1 MTLSVVKRYLIAFDQ
16 YKWVGLATLAVTV
29 GVSGVV
35 ALQPTPPPVYVTT
48 GTLRYRRPP
57 VIFSSTTTKIQQEG
71 QEITKDMLLDKEII
85 KAAAKKLI
93 KAAEKKLNQEEVAQ
107 IDEQEKAEKLKALTE
122 KLTDNLQIKM
132 PNKNN
137 DSNAVIQV
145 LYKNTKRKKT
155 EAEPELVLEML
166 MNEMVD
172 HSEKNNNSRL
182 RETINKINERL
193 PQVTQ
198 ELREAEKKLE
208 AYEKREGV
216 SILAAQSGSLP
227 QAIIGSEQQQRQL
240 LVMLG
245 GIDAQ
250 IKSLQDRLGLNADQ
264 AYVAQALSADPIIAQ
279 LRVQLFS
286 IESQLKIL
294 RSDLQEEH
302 PKVLELLKQKQAFE
316 QQLQQRQS
324 EVLGGNGVAA
334 PLRSADRIRIDSS
347 LDPARQ
353 QLAQNLIALQTQR
366 EMVQQQLTG
375 VQKTE
380 RELRRDIAAIP
391 NKQVEQAR
399 LAQQVALK
407 KSLYDKMQSALIDA
421 EAAVAETVGSLAIA
435 QLPKT
440 DDVESPKRPLP
451 VMLAVGG
458 FVGVL
463 LGGGLIFLLGML
475 NGKFYSWEEVRAA
488 LVEKEVPVLAVLP
501 EVTVFD
507 FYSDE
512 MPVALEANS
521 PYLEFYER
529 LRTNLRRIG
538 DKPVKVV
545 LLTSAAALEGK
556 TFSAYNLAIASA
568 RSGKRTLLIEAD
580 LRSAS
585 NVESLKIAAD
595 PLAMVEP
602 LHYYG
607 NISECVRLV
616 PDVEN
621 LYVVPSP
628 GFLRQASA
636 VLESS
641 EMRRLFDDVRNRF
654 DFVVV
659 DSPALSECN
668 DALTLEPYTDGI
680 ILVARPGY
688 TLSSMLSEAA
698 DQLLESEDEESHK
711 SGPRLLGAII
721 NGADI
726 AVKFRNDIDELELP
740 LNAIADGAIEVRSS
754 RVPHPKGTR
763 QSPLSSR
770 QGHSAEDRRKNLT
783 P

>member
-35 ALQPTPPPVYVTT
+35 ALQPTPPPVYVAA
-48 GTLRYRRPP
+48 GMLAYRRLP

-71 QEITKDMLLDKEII
+71 QEITKDMLLDKRVVE
-85 KAAAKKLI
+85 AAAKKVNVSAKSLAD
-93 KAAEKKLNQEEVAQ
+93 KVQV
-107 IDEQEKAEKLKALTE
+107 
-122 KLTDNLQIKM
+122 KM
-132 PNKNN
+132 PSKNN
-137 DSNAVIQV
+137 DASGLIQV
-145 LYKNTKRKKT
+145 LYKNADRKKA
-155 EAEPELVLEML
+155 EAVVEAL
-166 MNEMVD
+166 MKEMVAR
-172 HSEKNNNSRL
+172 SQTINTSRL
-182 RETINKINERL
+182 RETIAQINQRL
-193 PQVTQ
+193 PKVTQ
-198 ELREAEKKLE
+198 ELRDTEAKLE
-208 AYEKREGV
+208 AYEKREGT
-216 SILAAQSGSLP
+216 SILAAQSGVLP
-227 QAIIGSEQQQRQL
+227 QAITNSQQQQRQL
-240 LVMLG
+240 RVQLG
-245 GIDAQ
+245 GIEAQ
-250 IKSLQDRLGLNADQ
+250 INSLQERLGLNVEQ

-286 IESQLKIL
+286 LESQLKIL

-302 PKVLELLKQKQAFE
+302 PKIVELVKQKLVFE

-334 PLRSADRIRIDSS
+334 PLRSADRIRVDSS
-347 LDPARQ
+347 LDPVRQ
-353 QLAQNLIALQTQR
+353 QLAQSLIALQTQR
-366 EMVQQQLTG
+366 DTVQQQLQG
-375 VQKTE
+375 IEKTE
-380 RELRRDIAAIP
+380 QQLRREHATIP
-391 NKQVEQAR
+391 NKQLEQAR

-407 KSLYDKMQSALIDA
+407 KALYDKMQSALVDA
-421 EAAVAETVGSLAIA
+421 EAAVAETTGSLTIA

-440 DDVESPKRPLP
+440 DDVESNKRGLP

-458 FVGVL
+458 FVGLV

-488 LVEKEVPVLAVLP
+488 LVEKEVPILGVLP
-501 EVTVFD
+501 QVTVFD
-507 FYSDE
+507 SYGDQ
-512 MPVALEANS
+512 MPLALEANS

-545 LLTSAAALEGK
+545 LLTSATGLEGK

-595 PLAMVEP
+595 PLAAVEP

-607 NISECVRLV
+607 NISECVLLV
-616 PDVEN
+616 PEVEN

-628 GFLRQASA
+628 GFLLQASA

-641 EMRRLFDDVRNRF
+641 EMRRLFEDVRNRF

-668 DALTLEPYTDGI
+668 DALTLEPYTDGM

-698 DQLLESEDEESHK
+698 DQLLPSDEEESHK
-711 SGPRLLGAII
+711 SGMQLLGAII

-726 AVKFRNDIDELELP
+726 AVKFRNHIDELELP
-740 LNAIADGAIEVRSS
+740 LSAIGDRAIEVRSRQLPQQS
-754 RVPHPKGTR
+754 KPKNKAIN
-763 QSPLSSR
+763 SKLS
-770 QGHSAEDRRKNLT
+770 
-783 P
+783 

>member
-35 ALQPTPPPVYVTT
+35 AVQPKPAPVYVAI
-48 GTLRYRRPP
+48 GTLAYDRPS

-71 QEITKDMLLDKEII
+71 QEITKDMLLDTRVVEPAAEKLIKPEEKLNKEEAKEKIQ
-85 KAAAKKLI
+85 ALAKKL
-93 KAAEKKLNQEEVAQ
+93 EKDV
-107 IDEQEKAEKLKALTE
+107 
-122 KLTDNLQIKM
+122 QIKM
-132 PNKNN
+132 PSKNN
-137 DSNAVIQV
+137 DPSALIQV
-145 LYKNTKRKKT
+145 LYKNADRQKAVKVVET
-155 EAEPELVLEML
+155 LMLEM
-166 MNEMVD
+166 VAR
-172 HSEKNNNSRL
+172 SETLNTSRL
-182 RETINKINERL
+182 RETINQINKRL
-193 PQVTQ
+193 PTVTQ
-198 ELREAEKKLE
+198 ELRETEAKLE
-208 AYEKREGV
+208 AYEKREGT
-216 SILAAQSGSLP
+216 SILAAQSGALP
-227 QAIIGSEQQQRQL
+227 QAITSSQQQQRQL
-240 LVMLG
+240 RVQLG
-245 GIDAQ
+245 GIEAQ
-250 IKSLQDRLGLNADQ
+250 INSLQDRLGLNVEQ

-302 PKVLELLKQKQAFE
+302 PKIVELLKQKLAFE

-334 PLRSADRIRIDSS
+334 PLRSADRIRVDSS

-353 QLAQNLIALQTQR
+353 QLAQTLIALQTQR
-366 EMVQQQLTG
+366 DTVQQQLQG
-375 VQKTE
+375 IEKTE
-380 RELRRDIAAIP
+380 QELRREHATIP
-391 NKQVEQAR
+391 NKQLEQAR
-399 LAQQVALK
+399 LAQQVAFK
-407 KSLYDKMQSALIDA
+407 KALYDKMQSALVDA
-421 EAAVAETVGSLAIA
+421 EAAVAETTGSLRIA
-435 QLPKT
+435 QLPQT
-440 DDVESPKRPLP
+440 DDVESNKRGLP

-458 FVGVL
+458 FVGLL

-488 LVEKEVPVLAVLP
+488 LVEKEVPILGVLP

-507 FYSDE
+507 SYGDE
-512 MPVALEANS
+512 IMPLALEANS

-538 DKPVKVV
+538 NKPVKVV
-545 LLTSAAALEGK
+545 LLTSAAPLEGK
-556 TFSAYNLAIASA
+556 SFSAYNLAIASA

-580 LRSAS
+580 LRSPS

-595 PLAMVEP
+595 PLATVEP

-607 NISECVRLV
+607 NISECVLLV
-616 PDVEN
+616 PEVEN

-641 EMRRLFDDVRNRF
+641 EMRRLFEDVRNRF

-668 DALTLEPYTDGI
+668 DALTLEPYTDGM

-726 AVKFRNDIDELELP
+726 PVKFRNDLDIDEWELP
-740 LNAIADGAIEVRSS
+740 VSAIGDRAIEVRSRQLPQHS
-754 RVPHPKGTR
+754 KPKNKAINSKLR
-763 QSPLSSR
+763 
-770 QGHSAEDRRKNLT
+770 
-783 P
+783 

>member
-35 ALQPTPPPVYVTT
+35 AVQPKAAPVYTAI
-48 GTLRYRRPP
+48 GTLAYDRPS

-71 QEITKDMLLDKEII
+71 QEITKDMLLDTRVVKPAAQKLIQPEQKLNKKE
-85 KAAAKKLI
+85 AAEKVQALAKKLA
-93 KAAEKKLNQEEVAQ
+93 KDVQV
-107 IDEQEKAEKLKALTE
+107 
-122 KLTDNLQIKM
+122 KM
-132 PNKNN
+132 PSKNN
-137 DSNAVIQV
+137 DPSALIQV
-145 LYKNTKRKKT
+145 LYKNTDRKQAEAVVKT
-155 EAEPELVLEML
+155 L
-166 MNEMVD
+166 MNEMVEY
-172 HSEKNNNSRL
+172 SKTFNTSRL
-182 RETINKINERL
+182 RATITQINQRL
-193 PQVTQ
+193 PKVTQ
-198 ELREAEKKLE
+198 ELRETEAKLE
-208 AYEKREGV
+208 SYEKREGT
-216 SILAAQSGSLP
+216 SILAAQSGALP
-227 QAIIGSEQQQRQL
+227 QAITSSQQQQRQL
-240 LVMLG
+240 RVQLG
-245 GIDAQ
+245 GIEAQ
-250 IKSLQDRLGLNADQ
+250 INSLQDRLGLNVEQ

-302 PKVLELLKQKQAFE
+302 PKIVELLKQKLAFE

-334 PLRSADRIRIDSS
+334 PLRSADRIRVDSS

-353 QLAQNLIALQTQR
+353 QLAQTLIGLQTQR
-366 EMVQQQLTG
+366 DTVQQQLQG
-375 VQKTE
+375 IEKTE
-380 RELRRDIAAIP
+380 KELRREHATIP
-391 NKQVEQAR
+391 NKQLEQAR
-399 LAQQVALK
+399 LAQQVAFK
-407 KSLYDKMQSALIDA
+407 KALYDKMQSALVDA
-421 EAAVAETVGSLAIA
+421 EAAVAETTGSLRIA
-435 QLPKT
+435 QLPQT
-440 DDVESPKRPLP
+440 DDVESNKRGLP

-458 FVGVL
+458 FVGLL

-488 LVEKEVPVLAVLP
+488 LVEKEVPILAVLP

-507 FYSDE
+507 SYGDE
-512 MPVALEANS
+512 MPLALEVNS

-538 DKPVKVV
+538 NKPVKVV
-545 LLTSAAALEGK
+545 LLTSAAPLEGK
-556 TFSAYNLAIASA
+556 SFSAYNLAIASA

-580 LRSAS
+580 LRSPS

-595 PLAMVEP
+595 PLATVEP

-607 NISECVRLV
+607 NISECVLLV
-616 PDVEN
+616 PEVEN

-641 EMRRLFDDVRNRF
+641 EMRRLFEDVRNRF

-698 DQLLESEDEESHK
+698 DQLLESEDEESNK

-726 AVKFRNDIDELELP
+726 PVKFRTDLHELELP
-740 LNAIADGAIEVRSS
+740 LSAIGDRAIEVRSRQLPQPS
-754 RVPHPKGTR
+754 KPKNKAINSKLR
-763 QSPLSSR
+763 
-770 QGHSAEDRRKNLT
+770 
-783 P
+783 

>member
-35 ALQPTPPPVYVTT
+35 AMQPKPAPVYVAI
-48 GTLRYRRPP
+48 GTLAYDRPS

-71 QEITKDMLLDKEII
+71 QEITKDMLLDTRVVEP
-85 KAAAKKLI
+85 AAKKLI
-93 KAAEKKLNQEEVAQ
+93 KPEGKLNKEEAEKVEALAKKLGKDV
-107 IDEQEKAEKLKALTE
+107 
-122 KLTDNLQIKM
+122 QIKM
-132 PNKNN
+132 PSKNN
-137 DSNAVIQV
+137 DPSALIQV
-145 LYKNTKRKKT
+145 LYKNADRKKA
-155 EAEPELVLEML
+155 EAVVKTL
-166 MNEMVD
+166 MYEMVE
-172 HSEKNNNSRL
+172 HSKSINTSRL
-182 RETINKINERL
+182 RETIAQINKRL
-193 PQVTQ
+193 PTVTQ
-198 ELREAEKKLE
+198 ELRDTEAKLE
-208 AYEKREGV
+208 AYEKREGT
-216 SILAAQSGSLP
+216 SILAAQSGALP
-227 QAIIGSEQQQRQL
+227 QAITSSQQQQRQL
-240 LVMLG
+240 RVQLG
-245 GIDAQ
+245 GIEAQ
-250 IKSLQDRLGLNADQ
+250 INSLQDRLGLNVEQ

-302 PKVLELLKQKQAFE
+302 PKIVELLKQKLAFE

-334 PLRSADRIRIDSS
+334 PLRSADRIRVDSS

-353 QLAQNLIALQTQR
+353 QLAQTLIALQTQR
-366 EMVQQQLTG
+366 DTVQQQLQG
-375 VQKTE
+375 IEKTE
-380 RELRRDIAAIP
+380 QELRREHATIP
-391 NKQVEQAR
+391 NKQLEQAR
-399 LAQQVALK
+399 LAQQVAFK
-407 KSLYDKMQSALIDA
+407 KALYDKMQSALVDA
-421 EAAVAETVGSLAIA
+421 EAAVAETTGSLRIA
-435 QLPKT
+435 QLPQT
-440 DDVESPKRPLP
+440 DDVESNKRGLP

-458 FVGVL
+458 FVGLL

-488 LVEKEVPVLAVLP
+488 LVEKEVPILAVLP

-507 FYSDE
+507 FYGDE
-512 MPVALEANS
+512 IMPLALEANS

-538 DKPVKVV
+538 NKPVKVV
-545 LLTSAAALEGK
+545 LLTSAAPLEGK
-556 TFSAYNLAIASA
+556 SFSAYNLAIASA

-580 LRSAS
+580 LRSPS

-595 PLAMVEP
+595 PLATVEP

-607 NISECVRLV
+607 NISECVLLV
-616 PDVEN
+616 PEVEN

-641 EMRRLFDDVRNRF
+641 EMRRLFEDVRNRF

-668 DALTLEPYTDGI
+668 DALTLEPYTDGM

-698 DQLLESEDEESHK
+698 DQLLESEEEESHK

-726 AVKFRNDIDELELP
+726 PVKFRNDIDIDEWELP
-740 LNAIADGAIEVRSS
+740 VSAIGDRAIEVRSRQLPQPS
-754 RVPHPKGTR
+754 KPKNKAINSKLR
-763 QSPLSSR
+763 
-770 QGHSAEDRRKNLT
+770 
-783 P
+783 

>member
-35 ALQPTPPPVYVTT
+35 ALQPTPPPVYVAA
-48 GTLRYRRPP
+48 GMLAYRRLP

-71 QEITKDMLLDKEII
+71 QEITKDMLLDRRVVE
-85 KAAAKKLI
+85 AAAKKV
-93 KAAEKKLNQEEVAQ
+93 KVSAKKLAANVQV
-107 IDEQEKAEKLKALTE
+107 
-122 KLTDNLQIKM
+122 KM
-132 PNKNN
+132 PGKNN
-137 DSNAVIQV
+137 DASGLIQV
-145 LYKNTKRKKT
+145 LYKNADRKKA
-155 EAEPELVLEML
+155 EAVLEAL
-166 MNEMVD
+166 MKEMVAR
-172 HSEKNNNSRL
+172 SQTINTSRL
-182 RETINKINERL
+182 RETIAQINQRL
-193 PQVTQ
+193 PKVTQ
-198 ELREAEKKLE
+198 ELRDTEAKLE
-208 AYEKREGV
+208 TYEKREAT
-216 SILAAQSGSLP
+216 SILAAQSGVLP
-227 QAIIGSEQQQRQL
+227 QAITNSQQQQRQL
-240 LVMLG
+240 RVQLG

-250 IKSLQDRLGLNADQ
+250 INSLQERLGLNVEQ

-286 IESQLKIL
+286 LESQLKIL

-302 PKVLELLKQKQAFE
+302 PKIVELVKQKLVFE
-316 QQLQQRQS
+316 QQLQERQS

-334 PLRSADRIRIDSS
+334 PLRSADRIRVDSS

-353 QLAQNLIALQTQR
+353 QLAQTLIALQTQR
-366 EMVQQQLTG
+366 DTLQQQLQG
-375 VQKTE
+375 IEKTE
-380 RELRRDIAAIP
+380 QQLRREHATIP
-391 NKQVEQAR
+391 NKQLEQGR

-407 KSLYDKMQSALIDA
+407 KALYDKMQSALVDA
-421 EAAVAETVGSLAIA
+421 EAGVAETTGSLAIA

-440 DDVESPKRPLP
+440 DDVESNKRGLP

-458 FVGVL
+458 FVGLL

-488 LVEKEVPVLAVLP
+488 LVEKEVPILGVLP
-501 EVTVFD
+501 QVTVFD
-507 FYSDE
+507 SYGDQ
-512 MPVALEANS
+512 MPLVLEANS

-545 LLTSAAALEGK
+545 LLTSATRLEGK

-595 PLAMVEP
+595 PLAAVEP

-607 NISECVRLV
+607 NISECVLLV
-616 PDVEN
+616 PEVEN

-641 EMRRLFDDVRNRF
+641 EMRRLFEDVRNRF

-668 DALTLEPYTDGI
+668 DALTLEPYTDGM

-698 DQLLESEDEESHK
+698 DQLLESEEEESHK

-726 AVKFRNDIDELELP
+726 AVKFRNDIEDFELP
-740 LNAIADGAIEVRSS
+740 LSALGNRAIEVRSRQLPQPS
-754 RVPHPKGTR
+754 KPKNKAINSKLR
-763 QSPLSSR
+763 
-770 QGHSAEDRRKNLT
+770 
-783 P
+783 

>member
-35 ALQPTPPPVYVTT
+35 AVQPNQAPVYVAK
-48 GTLRYRRPP
+48 GTLAYSKPT

-71 QEITKDMLLDKEII
+71 QEITKDKLLNQQVIQ
-85 KAAAKKLI
+85 AAAKKLI
-93 KAAEKKLNQEEVAQ
+93 KAENKLNKQAAELNSEELNEKVKILTKKLKDGVEIKMPTKSNDPSALIQVSYKNADRQ
-107 IDEQEKAEKLKALTE
+107 KAEKRA
-122 KLTDNLQIKM
+122 
-132 PNKNN
+132 
-137 DSNAVIQV
+137 
-145 LYKNTKRKKT
+145 
-155 EAEPELVLEML
+155 EAL
-166 MNEMVD
+166 MNEMVIY
-172 HSEKNNNSRL
+172 SENSNNFSVRK
-182 RETINKINERL
+182 TIAQINQRL
-193 PQVTQ
+193 PKVTQ
-198 ELREAEKKLE
+198 ELREVEAKLE
-208 AYEKREGV
+208 SYEKREET
-216 SILAAQSGSLP
+216 SILAVQSGTLP
-227 QAIIGSEQQQRQL
+227 QAIIATEQQQRQL
-240 LVMLG
+240 RVQLG
-245 GIDAQ
+245 AIVAQ
-250 IKSLQDRLGLNADQ
+250 IKSLQERLGLNGEQ

-302 PKVLELLKQKQAFE
+302 PKIVELLKQKQAFE

-353 QLAQNLIALQTQR
+353 QLAQSLIALQTQR
-366 EMVQQQLTG
+366 DVVQEQLKG
-375 VQKTE
+375 VENTE
-380 RELRRDIAAIP
+380 RQLRQEYAKIP
-391 NKQVEQAR
+391 NKQLEQAR

-407 KSLYDKMQSALIDA
+407 KALYDKMQAALVDA
-421 EAAVAETVGSLAIA
+421 EAARAETTGSLTVA
-435 QLPKT
+435 QPPKI
-440 DDVESPKRPLP
+440 DDVPPNKKGLP

-458 FVGVL
+458 FVGLL
-463 LGGGLIFLLGML
+463 LGGGFIFLLGML

-488 LVEKEVPVLAVLP
+488 LVEKEVPILAVLP
-501 EVTVFD
+501 EVIVFD
-507 FYSDE
+507 SYGEE
-512 MPVALEANS
+512 MPLALEPNS

-538 DKPVKVV
+538 EKPVKVV
-545 LLTSAAALEGK
+545 LLTSAAPLEGK
-556 TFSAYNLAIASA
+556 SFSAYNLAIASA

-580 LRSAS
+580 LRSGS

-595 PLAMVEP
+595 PLAAVEP

-607 NISECVRLV
+607 NMSECVLLV
-616 PDVEN
+616 PEVEN

-628 GFLRQASA
+628 GSLRQASA

-641 EMRRLFDDVRNRF
+641 EMRRLFEDVRNRF

-680 ILVARPGY
+680 ILVARAGY
-688 TLSSMLSEAA
+688 TLASMLSEAA
-698 DQLLESEDEESHK
+698 DQLLESDDEDSHK

-726 AVKFRNDIDELELP
+726 AVKYRNDIDEFELP
-740 LNAIADGAIEVRSS
+740 LSAVSDGAIEVRS
-754 RVPHPKGTR
+754 R
-763 QSPLSSR
+763 QLPQQSKS
-770 QGHSAEDRRKNLT
+770 KNKAINSKFN
-783 P
+783 

>member
-35 ALQPTPPPVYVTT
+35 ALQPTPAPDYVAA
-48 GTLRYRRPP
+48 GMLAYRRLP

-71 QEITKDMLLDKEII
+71 QEITKDMLLDRRVVE
-85 KAAAKKLI
+85 AAAKKV
-93 KAAEKKLNQEEVAQ
+93 KVSAKKLAANVQV
-107 IDEQEKAEKLKALTE
+107 
-122 KLTDNLQIKM
+122 KM
-132 PNKNN
+132 PGKNN
-137 DSNAVIQV
+137 DASGLIQV
-145 LYKNTKRKKT
+145 LYKNADGKKA
-155 EAEPELVLEML
+155 EAVVEAL
-166 MNEMVD
+166 MKEMVAR
-172 HSEKNNNSRL
+172 SQTINTSRL
-182 RETINKINERL
+182 REMIAQINQRL
-193 PQVTQ
+193 PKVTE
-198 ELREAEKKLE
+198 ELRETEAKLE
-208 AYEKREGV
+208 AYEKREAT
-216 SILAAQSGSLP
+216 SILAAQSGVLP
-227 QAIIGSEQQQRQL
+227 QAITNSQQQQRQL
-240 LVMLG
+240 RVQLG
-245 GIDAQ
+245 GIEAQ
-250 IKSLQDRLGLNADQ
+250 INSLQERLGLNVEQ

-286 IESQLKIL
+286 LESQLKIL

-302 PKVLELLKQKQAFE
+302 PKIVELVKQKLVFE

-334 PLRSADRIRIDSS
+334 PLRSADRIRVDSS

-353 QLAQNLIALQTQR
+353 QLAQSLIALQTQR
-366 EMVQQQLTG
+366 DTVQQQLQGIEKT
-375 VQKTE
+375 VQ
-380 RELRRDIAAIP
+380 ELRREHATIP
-391 NKQVEQAR
+391 NKQLEQAR

-407 KSLYDKMQSALIDA
+407 KALYDKMQSALVDA
-421 EAAVAETVGSLAIA
+421 EAAVAETTGSLTIA
-435 QLPKT
+435 HLPKT
-440 DDVESPKRPLP
+440 NDIESNKRGLP

-458 FVGVL
+458 FVGLL

-488 LVEKEVPVLAVLP
+488 LVEKEVPILGVLP
-501 EVTVFD
+501 QVTVFD
-507 FYSDE
+507 SYGNQ
-512 MPVALEANS
+512 MPLVLEANS

-545 LLTSAAALEGK
+545 LLTSATGLEGK

-595 PLAMVEP
+595 PLAAVEP

-607 NISECVRLV
+607 NISECVLLV
-616 PDVEN
+616 PEVEN

-641 EMRRLFDDVRNRF
+641 EMRRLFEDVRNRF

-668 DALTLEPYTDGI
+668 DALTLEPYTDGM

-698 DQLLESEDEESHK
+698 DQLLESDEEESHK
-711 SGPRLLGAII
+711 SGLQLLGAII

-726 AVKFRNDIDELELP
+726 AVKFRNHIDELELP
-740 LNAIADGAIEVRSS
+740 LSAIGDRAIEVRSRQLPQQS
-754 RVPHPKGTR
+754 KPKNKAINSKLG
-763 QSPLSSR
+763 
-770 QGHSAEDRRKNLT
+770 
-783 P
+783 

>member
-35 ALQPTPPPVYVTT
+35 ALQPSPPPVYVAA
-48 GTLRYRRPP
+48 GMLAYRRPS

-71 QEITKDMLLDKEII
+71 QEITKDMLLDRRVVE
-85 KAAAKKLI
+85 AAAKKV
-93 KAAEKKLNQEEVAQ
+93 KVSAKKLAANVQV
-107 IDEQEKAEKLKALTE
+107 
-122 KLTDNLQIKM
+122 KM
-132 PNKNN
+132 PGKNN
-137 DSNAVIQV
+137 DASGLIQV
-145 LYKNTKRKKT
+145 LYKNADRKKA
-155 EAEPELVLEML
+155 EAVVEAL
-166 MNEMVD
+166 MKEMVAR
-172 HSEKNNNSRL
+172 SQTINTSRL
-182 RETINKINERL
+182 REMIAQINQRL
-193 PQVTQ
+193 PKVTQ
-198 ELREAEKKLE
+198 ELRDTEAKLE
-208 AYEKREGV
+208 AYEKREAT
-216 SILAAQSGSLP
+216 SILAAQSGVLP
-227 QAIIGSEQQQRQL
+227 QAITNSQQQQRQL
-240 LVMLG
+240 RVQLG
-245 GIDAQ
+245 GIEAQ
-250 IKSLQDRLGLNADQ
+250 INSLQQRLGLNVEQ

-286 IESQLKIL
+286 LESQLKIL

-302 PKVLELLKQKQAFE
+302 PKIVELVKQKLVFE

-334 PLRSADRIRIDSS
+334 PLRSADRIRVDSS

-353 QLAQNLIALQTQR
+353 QLAQSLIALQTQR
-366 EMVQQQLTG
+366 DTVQQQLQG
-375 VQKTE
+375 IEKTE
-380 RELRRDIAAIP
+380 QELRREHATIP
-391 NKQVEQAR
+391 NKQLEQAR

-407 KSLYDKMQSALIDA
+407 KALYDKMQSALVDA
-421 EAAVAETVGSLAIA
+421 EAAVAETTGSLTIA

-440 DDVESPKRPLP
+440 DDVESNKRGLP

-458 FVGVL
+458 FVGLL

-488 LVEKEVPVLAVLP
+488 LVEKEVPILGVLP
-501 EVTVFD
+501 QVTVFD
-507 FYSDE
+507 SYGNQ
-512 MPVALEANS
+512 MPLVLEANS

-545 LLTSAAALEGK
+545 LLTSATGLEGK

-585 NVESLKIAAD
+585 NVESLKIAAS
-595 PLAMVEP
+595 PLAAVEP

-607 NISECVRLV
+607 NISECVLLV
-616 PDVEN
+616 PEVEN

-628 GFLRQASA
+628 GFLLQASA

-641 EMRRLFDDVRNRF
+641 EMRRLFEDVRNRF

-668 DALTLEPYTDGI
+668 DALTLEPYTDGM

-688 TLSSMLSEAA
+688 TLASMLSEAA
-698 DQLLESEDEESHK
+698 DQLLESDEEESHK
-711 SGPRLLGAII
+711 SGLQFLGAII

-726 AVKFRNDIDELELP
+726 AVKFRNHIDELELP
-740 LNAIADGAIEVRSS
+740 LSAIGDRAIEVRSRQLPQQS
-754 RVPHPKGTR
+754 KPKKKAIN
-763 QSPLSSR
+763 SKLS
-770 QGHSAEDRRKNLT
+770 
-783 P
+783 

>member
-35 ALQPTPPPVYVTT
+35 ALQPTPPPVYVAA
-48 GTLRYRRPP
+48 GMLAYRRLP

-71 QEITKDMLLDKEII
+71 QEITKDMLLDRRVVE
-85 KAAAKKLI
+85 AAAKKV
-93 KAAEKKLNQEEVAQ
+93 KVSAKKLAANMQV
-107 IDEQEKAEKLKALTE
+107 
-122 KLTDNLQIKM
+122 KM
-132 PNKNN
+132 PAKNN
-137 DSNAVIQV
+137 DASGLIQV
-145 LYKNTKRKKT
+145 LYKNADRKKA
-155 EAEPELVLEML
+155 EAVLEAL
-166 MNEMVD
+166 MKEMVARS
-172 HSEKNNNSRL
+172 HTINTSRL
-182 RETINKINERL
+182 RETIAQINQRL
-193 PQVTQ
+193 PKVTQ
-198 ELREAEKKLE
+198 ELRDTEAKLE
-208 AYEKREGV
+208 AYEKREAT
-216 SILAAQSGSLP
+216 SILAAQSGVLP
-227 QAIIGSEQQQRQL
+227 QAITNSQQQQRQL
-240 LVMLG
+240 RVQLG
-245 GIDAQ
+245 GIEAQ
-250 IKSLQDRLGLNADQ
+250 INSLQERLGLNVEQ

-286 IESQLKIL
+286 LESQLKIL

-302 PKVLELLKQKQAFE
+302 PKIVELVKQKLVFE
-316 QQLQQRQS
+316 QQLQERQS

-334 PLRSADRIRIDSS
+334 PLRSAARIRVDSS

-353 QLAQNLIALQTQR
+353 QLAQSLIALQTQR
-366 EMVQQQLTG
+366 DTVQQQLQG
-375 VQKTE
+375 IEKTE
-380 RELRRDIAAIP
+380 QELRREHATIP
-391 NKQVEQAR
+391 NKQLEQAR

-407 KSLYDKMQSALIDA
+407 KALYDKMQSALVDA
-421 EAAVAETVGSLAIA
+421 EAGVAETTGSLAIA

-440 DDVESPKRPLP
+440 NDVESNKRGLP

-458 FVGVL
+458 FVGLL

-488 LVEKEVPVLAVLP
+488 LVEKEVPILGVLP
-501 EVTVFD
+501 QVTVFD
-507 FYSDE
+507 SYGNQ
-512 MPVALEANS
+512 MPLVLEANS

-545 LLTSAAALEGK
+545 LLTSATGLEGK

-595 PLAMVEP
+595 PLAAVEP

-607 NISECVRLV
+607 NISECVLLV
-616 PDVEN
+616 PEVEN

-641 EMRRLFDDVRNRF
+641 EMRRLFEDVRNRF

-668 DALTLEPYTDGI
+668 DALTLEPYTDGMV
-680 ILVARPGY
+680 LVARPGY
-688 TLSSMLSEAA
+688 TLASMLSEAA
-698 DQLLESEDEESHK
+698 DQLLESDEEESHK
-711 SGPRLLGAII
+711 SGLQLLGAII

-726 AVKFRNDIDELELP
+726 AVKFRNHIDELELP
-740 LNAIADGAIEVRSS
+740 LSAIGNRAIEVRSRQLPQQS
-754 RVPHPKGTR
+754 KPKNKAIN
-763 QSPLSSR
+763 SKLS
-770 QGHSAEDRRKNLT
+770 
-783 P
+783 

>member
-35 ALQPTPPPVYVTT
+35 ALQPKAAPVYVAT
-48 GTLRYRRPP
+48 GTLAYRRPS

-71 QEITKDMLLDKEII
+71 QEITKDMLLDTKVVE
-85 KAAAKKLI
+85 AAAKQLI
-93 KAAEKKLNQEEVAQ
+93 KPAKKLSQKEEQKEVQALA
-107 IDEQEKAEKLKALTE
+107 KKLVK
-122 KLTDNLQIKM
+122 NVQVKM
-132 PNKNN
+132 PTKNN
-137 DSNAVIQV
+137 DPSALIQV
-145 LYKNTKRKKT
+145 LYKNADRQK
-155 EAEPELVLEML
+155 AEKVVERLMLEM
-166 MNEMVD
+166 VAR
-172 HSEKNNNSRL
+172 SETLNTSRL
-182 RETINKINERL
+182 RETIAQINKRL
-193 PQVTQ
+193 PKVTQ
-198 ELREAEKKLE
+198 ELRETEAKLE
-208 AYEKREGV
+208 AYAKREGT
-216 SILAAQSGSLP
+216 SILAAQSGALP
-227 QAIIGSEQQQRQL
+227 QAITSIQQQQRQL
-240 LVMLG
+240 RVQLG
-245 GIDAQ
+245 GIEAQ
-250 IKSLQDRLGLNADQ
+250 INSLQARLGLNVEQ

-302 PKVLELLKQKQAFE
+302 PKIVELLKQKLAFE

-334 PLRSADRIRIDSS
+334 PLRSADRIRVDSS

-353 QLAQNLIALQTQR
+353 QLAQTLIALQTQHDT
-366 EMVQQQLTG
+366 VQQQLQG
-375 VQKTE
+375 IEKTE
-380 RELRRDIAAIP
+380 KELRREHATIP
-391 NKQVEQAR
+391 NKQLEQAR
-399 LAQQVALK
+399 LAQQVAFK
-407 KSLYDKMQSALIDA
+407 QALYDKMQSALVDA
-421 EAAVAETVGSLAIA
+421 EAAVAETTGSLTIA
-435 QLPKT
+435 QFPKT
-440 DDVESPKRPLP
+440 DDVESNKRGLP

-458 FVGVL
+458 FVGLL

-488 LVEKEVPVLAVLP
+488 LVEKEVPILAVLP

-507 FYSDE
+507 SYGDE
-512 MPVALEANS
+512 MPLALEANS

-538 DKPVKVV
+538 NKPVKVV
-545 LLTSAAALEGK
+545 LLTSAAPLEGK
-556 TFSAYNLAIASA
+556 SFSAYNLAIASA

-595 PLAMVEP
+595 PLATVEP

-607 NISECVRLV
+607 NISECVLLV
-616 PDVEN
+616 PEVEN

-641 EMRRLFDDVRNRF
+641 EMRRLFEDVRNRF

-668 DALTLEPYTDGI
+668 DALTLEPYTDGM

-698 DQLLESEDEESHK
+698 DQLLESEEDESNK

-726 AVKFRNDIDELELP
+726 PVKFRNDLDELELP
-740 LNAIADGAIEVRSS
+740 LSAIGDRAIEVRARQLPQPSK
-754 RVPHPKGTR
+754 PKNKAINSKVR
-763 QSPLSSR
+763 
-770 QGHSAEDRRKNLT
+770 
-783 P
+783 

>member
-35 ALQPTPPPVYVTT
+35 ALQPSPPPVYVAA
-48 GTLRYRRPP
+48 GTLAYRRPS

-71 QEITKDMLLDKEII
+71 QEITKDMLLDRRVVE
-85 KAAAKKLI
+85 AAAKKV
-93 KAAEKKLNQEEVAQ
+93 KVSAKKLAANVQV
-107 IDEQEKAEKLKALTE
+107 
-122 KLTDNLQIKM
+122 KM
-132 PNKNN
+132 PTKNN
-137 DSNAVIQV
+137 DGSGLIQV
-145 LYKNTKRKKT
+145 LYKNDDRKKA
-155 EAEPELVLEML
+155 EAVLEAL
-166 MNEMVD
+166 MKEMVAR
-172 HSEKNNNSRL
+172 SQTINTSRL
-182 RETINKINERL
+182 RETIAQINKRL
-193 PQVTQ
+193 PKVTQ
-198 ELREAEKKLE
+198 ELRDTEAKLE
-208 AYEKREGV
+208 AYEKREAT
-216 SILAAQSGSLP
+216 SILAAQSSVLP
-227 QAIIGSEQQQRQL
+227 QAITNSQQQQRQL
-240 LVMLG
+240 RVQLG
-245 GIDAQ
+245 GIEAQ
-250 IKSLQDRLGLNADQ
+250 INSLQERLGLNVEQ

-286 IESQLKIL
+286 LESQLKIL

-302 PKVLELLKQKQAFE
+302 PKIVELVKQKLVFE

-334 PLRSADRIRIDSS
+334 PLRSADRIRVDSS

-353 QLAQNLIALQTQR
+353 QLAQSLIALQTQR
-366 EMVQQQLTG
+366 DTVQQQLQG
-375 VQKTE
+375 IEKTE
-380 RELRRDIAAIP
+380 QQLRREHATIP
-391 NKQVEQAR
+391 NKQLEQAR

-407 KSLYDKMQSALIDA
+407 KALYDKMQSALVDA
-421 EAAVAETVGSLAIA
+421 EAGVAETTGSLTIA
-435 QLPKT
+435 QLPTT
-440 DDVESPKRPLP
+440 DDVESNKRGLP

-458 FVGVL
+458 FVGLL

-488 LVEKEVPVLAVLP
+488 LAEKEVPILGVLP
-501 EVTVFD
+501 QVTVFD
-507 FYSDE
+507 SYGDQ
-512 MPVALEANS
+512 MPLVLEANS

-545 LLTSAAALEGK
+545 LLTSATGLEGK

-595 PLAMVEP
+595 PLAAVEP

-607 NISECVRLV
+607 NISECVLLV
-616 PDVEN
+616 PEVEN

-628 GFLRQASA
+628 GFLQQASA

-641 EMRRLFDDVRNRF
+641 EMRRLFEDVRNRF

-668 DALTLEPYTDGI
+668 DALTLEPYTDGM

-688 TLSSMLSEAA
+688 TLASMLSEAA
-698 DQLLESEDEESHK
+698 DRLLESDEEESHK
-711 SGPRLLGAII
+711 SGLQLLGAII

-726 AVKFRNDIDELELP
+726 AVKFRNHIDELELP
-740 LNAIADGAIEVRSS
+740 LSAIGDRAIEVRSRQLPQHS
-754 RVPHPKGTR
+754 KPKNKAIN
-763 QSPLSSR
+763 SKLS
-770 QGHSAEDRRKNLT
+770 
-783 P
+783 

>member
-35 ALQPTPPPVYVTT
+35 ALQPKAAPVYVAI
-48 GTLRYRRPP
+48 GTLAYDRPS

-71 QEITKDMLLDKEII
+71 QEITKDMLLDKMVVKPAAEKLI
-85 KAAAKKLI
+85 KPEEKLNKEEAAQKVQALAKKLG
-93 KAAEKKLNQEEVAQ
+93 KDV
-107 IDEQEKAEKLKALTE
+107 
-122 KLTDNLQIKM
+122 QIKM
-132 PNKNN
+132 PSKNN
-137 DSNAVIQV
+137 DPSALIQV
-145 LYKNTKRKKT
+145 LYKNADRKQAVEVVET
-155 EAEPELVLEML
+155 L
-166 MNEMVD
+166 MNEMVEY
-172 HSEKNNNSRL
+172 SKKFNTSRL
-182 RETINKINERL
+182 RATITQINQRL
-193 PQVTQ
+193 PKVTQ
-198 ELREAEKKLE
+198 ELRETEAKLE
-208 AYEKREGV
+208 AYEKREGT
-216 SILAAQSGSLP
+216 SILAAQSGALP
-227 QAIIGSEQQQRQL
+227 LAITSSQQQQRQL
-240 LVMLG
+240 RVQLG
-245 GIDAQ
+245 GIEAQ
-250 IKSLQDRLGLNADQ
+250 INSLQDRLGLNVEQ

-302 PKVLELLKQKQAFE
+302 PKIVELLKQKQAFE

-334 PLRSADRIRIDSS
+334 PLRSAARIRVDSS

-353 QLAQNLIALQTQR
+353 QLAQTLIALQTQR
-366 EMVQQQLTG
+366 DTVQQQLQG
-375 VQKTE
+375 IEKTE
-380 RELRRDIAAIP
+380 QELRREHATIP
-391 NKQVEQAR
+391 NKQLEQAR
-399 LAQQVALK
+399 LAQQVAFK
-407 KSLYDKMQSALIDA
+407 KALYDKMLSALVDA
-421 EAAVAETVGSLAIA
+421 EAAVAETTGSLRIA
-435 QLPKT
+435 QWPQT
-440 DDVESPKRPLP
+440 DDVESNKRGLP

-458 FVGVL
+458 FVGLL

-488 LVEKEVPVLAVLP
+488 LVEKEVPILAVLP

-507 FYSDE
+507 SYGDE
-512 MPVALEANS
+512 MPLALEVNS

-538 DKPVKVV
+538 NKPVKVV
-545 LLTSAAALEGK
+545 LLTSAAPLEGK
-556 TFSAYNLAIASA
+556 SFSAYNLAIASA

-580 LRSAS
+580 LRSPS
-585 NVESLKIAAD
+585 NVESLKISAD
-595 PLAMVEP
+595 PLATVEP

-607 NISECVRLV
+607 NMSECVLLV
-616 PDVEN
+616 PEVEN

-641 EMRRLFDDVRNRF
+641 EMRRLFEDVRNRF

-668 DALTLEPYTDGI
+668 DALTLEPYTDGM

-726 AVKFRNDIDELELP
+726 PVKFRNDIDIDEWELP
-740 LNAIADGAIEVRSS
+740 VSAIGDRAIEVRSRQLPQQS
-754 RVPHPKGTR
+754 NPKNKAIN
-763 QSPLSSR
+763 SKLS
-770 QGHSAEDRRKNLT
+770 
-783 P
+783 

>member
-35 ALQPTPPPVYVTT
+35 ALQPKPAPVYVAI
-48 GTLRYRRPP
+48 GTLAYDRPS

-71 QEITKDMLLDKEII
+71 QEITKDMLLDTRVVEP
-85 KAAAKKLI
+85 AAEKLI
-93 KAAEKKLNQEEVAQ
+93 KPEEKLNKEEAK
-107 IDEQEKAEKLKALTE
+107 EKIQALANKLVK
-122 KLTDNLQIKM
+122 DVQIKM
-132 PNKNN
+132 PSKNN
-137 DSNAVIQV
+137 DPSALIQI
-145 LYKNTKRKKT
+145 LYKNADRKKA
-155 EAEPELVLEML
+155 EAVVKTL
-166 MNEMVD
+166 MYEMVE
-172 HSEKNNNSRL
+172 HSKSINTSRL
-182 RETINKINERL
+182 RETIAQINERL
-193 PQVTQ
+193 PKVTQ
-198 ELREAEKKLE
+198 ELRETEAKLE
-208 AYEKREGV
+208 AYEKREGT
-216 SILAAQSGSLP
+216 SILAAQSGALP
-227 QAIIGSEQQQRQL
+227 LAITSSQQQQRQL
-240 LVMLG
+240 RVQLG
-245 GIDAQ
+245 GIEAQ
-250 IKSLQDRLGLNADQ
+250 INSLQDRLGLNVEQ

-302 PKVLELLKQKQAFE
+302 PKIVELLKQKQAFE

-334 PLRSADRIRIDSS
+334 PLRSAARIRVDSS

-353 QLAQNLIALQTQR
+353 QLAQTLIALQTQR
-366 EMVQQQLTG
+366 DTVQQQLQG
-375 VQKTE
+375 IEKTE
-380 RELRRDIAAIP
+380 QQLRREHATIP
-391 NKQVEQAR
+391 NKQLEQAR
-399 LAQQVALK
+399 LAQQVAFK
-407 KSLYDKMQSALIDA
+407 KALYDKMQSALVDA
-421 EAAVAETVGSLAIA
+421 EAAVAETTGSLRIA
-435 QLPKT
+435 QLPQT
-440 DDVESPKRPLP
+440 DDVESNKRGLP

-458 FVGVL
+458 FVGLL

-488 LVEKEVPVLAVLP
+488 LVEKEVPILAVLP

-507 FYSDE
+507 SYGDE
-512 MPVALEANS
+512 IMPLALEANS

-538 DKPVKVV
+538 NKPVKVV
-545 LLTSAAALEGK
+545 LLTSAAPLEGK
-556 TFSAYNLAIASA
+556 SFSAYNLAIASA

-580 LRSAS
+580 LRSPS

-595 PLAMVEP
+595 PLATVEP

-607 NISECVRLV
+607 NISECVLLV
-616 PDVEN
+616 PEVEN

-641 EMRRLFDDVRNRF
+641 EMRRLFEDVRNRF

-668 DALTLEPYTDGI
+668 DALTLEPYTDGM

-698 DQLLESEDEESHK
+698 DQLQESEEEESHK

-726 AVKFRNDIDELELP
+726 PVKFRNDIDIDEWELP
-740 LNAIADGAIEVRSS
+740 VSAIGDRAIEVRSRQLPQHS
-754 RVPHPKGTR
+754 KPKNKAINSKLR
-763 QSPLSSR
+763 
-770 QGHSAEDRRKNLT
+770 
-783 P
+783 

>member
-35 ALQPTPPPVYVTT
+35 AVQPKAAPVYVAI
-48 GTLRYRRPP
+48 GTLAYDRPS

-71 QEITKDMLLDKEII
+71 QEITKDMLLDTRVI
-85 KAAAKKLI
+85 KPAAEKLI
-93 KAAEKKLNQEEVAQ
+93 KPEQKLNQEELAKKVQALA
-107 IDEQEKAEKLKALTE
+107 KKLAK
-122 KLTDNLQIKM
+122 DVQVKM
-132 PNKNN
+132 PSKNN
-137 DSNAVIQV
+137 DPSALIQV
-145 LYKNTKRKKT
+145 LYKNADRQKAVKVVET
-155 EAEPELVLEML
+155 LMLEM
-166 MNEMVD
+166 VAR
-172 HSEKNNNSRL
+172 SETLNTSRL
-182 RETINKINERL
+182 RDTIAQINKRL
-193 PQVTQ
+193 PQVTE
-198 ELREAEKKLE
+198 ELRETEAKLE
-208 AYEKREGV
+208 SYEKREGT
-216 SILAAQSGSLP
+216 SILAAQSGALP
-227 QAIIGSEQQQRQL
+227 QAITTSQQQQRQL
-240 LVMLG
+240 RVQLG
-245 GIDAQ
+245 GIEAQ
-250 IKSLQDRLGLNADQ
+250 INSLQDRLGLNVEQ

-302 PKVLELLKQKQAFE
+302 PKIVELLKQKQAFE

-334 PLRSADRIRIDSS
+334 PLRSADRIRVDSS

-353 QLAQNLIALQTQR
+353 QLAQTLIALQTQR
-366 EMVQQQLTG
+366 DAAQQQLQG
-375 VQKTE
+375 IEKTE
-380 RELRRDIAAIP
+380 KELRREHATIP
-391 NKQVEQAR
+391 NKQLEQAR
-399 LAQQVALK
+399 LAQQVAFK
-407 KSLYDKMQSALIDA
+407 KALYDKMQSALVDA
-421 EAAVAETVGSLAIA
+421 EAAVAETTGSLRIA
-435 QLPKT
+435 QWPQT
-440 DDVESPKRPLP
+440 DDVESNKRGLP

-458 FVGVL
+458 FVGLL

-488 LVEKEVPVLAVLP
+488 LVEKEVPILAVLP

-507 FYSDE
+507 SYGDE
-512 MPVALEANS
+512 MPLALEVNS

-538 DKPVKVV
+538 SKPVKVV
-545 LLTSAAALEGK
+545 LLTSAAPLEGK
-556 TFSAYNLAIASA
+556 SFSAYNLAIASA

-580 LRSAS
+580 LRSPS
-585 NVESLKIAAD
+585 NVESLKIAPD
-595 PLAMVEP
+595 PLATVEP

-607 NISECVRLV
+607 NISECVLLV
-616 PDVEN
+616 AEVEN

-641 EMRRLFDDVRNRF
+641 EMRRLFEDVRNRF

-668 DALTLEPYTDGI
+668 DALTLEPYTDGM

-726 AVKFRNDIDELELP
+726 PVKFRNDLDELELP
-740 LNAIADGAIEVRSS
+740 LSAIGDRAIEVRSRELPQQS
-754 RVPHPKGTR
+754 KPKNKAINSKLR
-763 QSPLSSR
+763 
-770 QGHSAEDRRKNLT
+770 
-783 P
+783 

>member
-16 YKWVGLATLAVTV
+16 YKWVGLATLAATV

-35 ALQPTPPPVYVTT
+35 ALQPTPPPVYAAA
-48 GTLRYRRPP
+48 GTLAYRRPT

-71 QEITKDMLLDKEII
+71 QEITKDTLLDRRLIEAVAK
-85 KAAAKKLI
+85 KVNVSAKKL
-93 KAAEKKLNQEEVAQ
+93 
-107 IDEQEKAEKLKALTE
+107 
-122 KLTDNLQIKM
+122 TDDVQVKM
-132 PNKNN
+132 PSKTS
-137 DSNAVIQV
+137 DPNALIQV
-145 LYKNTKRKKT
+145 LYKNADRKKAEVVT
-155 EAEPELVLEML
+155 EAL
-166 MNEMVD
+166 MKEMVAR
-172 HSEKNNNSRL
+172 SQTINTSRL
-182 RETINKINERL
+182 RETIAQINKRL
-193 PQVTQ
+193 PKVTQ
-198 ELREAEKKLE
+198 ELRETEKKLE
-208 AYEKREGV
+208 AYEKREGT
-216 SILAAQSGSLP
+216 SILAAQSSVLP
-227 QAIIGSEQQQRQL
+227 QAIINSEQQQRQL
-240 LVMLG
+240 RLQLG
-245 GIDAQ
+245 GIEAQ
-250 IKSLQDRLGLNADQ
+250 LKSLQERLGLNVEQ

-302 PKVLELLKQKQAFE
+302 PKIVELVKQKQAFE

-334 PLRSADRIRIDSS
+334 PLRSADRIRVDSS

-353 QLAQNLIALQTQR
+353 QLAQSLIALQTQQD
-366 EMVQQQLTG
+366 MVQQQLKG
-375 VQKTE
+375 VEKIEQQ
-380 RELRRDIAAIP
+380 LRREHATIP
-391 NKQVEQAR
+391 NKQLEQAR

-407 KSLYDKMQSALIDA
+407 KSLYDKMQSALVDA
-421 EAAVAETVGSLAIA
+421 EAAVAETTGSLTIA
-435 QLPKT
+435 QFPKT
-440 DDVESPKRPLP
+440 DDIESSKRGLP

-458 FVGVL
+458 FVGL
-463 LGGGLIFLLGML
+463 MLGGGLIFLLGML

-488 LVEKEVPVLAVLP
+488 LVEKEVPILGVLP
-501 EVTVFD
+501 EVIVFD
-507 FYSDE
+507 SYGDE
-512 MPVALEANS
+512 MPLALEPNS

-538 DKPVKVV
+538 EKPVKVV
-545 LLTSAAALEGK
+545 LLTSAAPLEGK
-556 TFSAYNLAIASA
+556 SFSAYNLAIASA

-595 PLAMVEP
+595 PLATVEP

-607 NISECVRLV
+607 NMSECVLLV
-616 PDVEN
+616 PEVDN

-641 EMRRLFDDVRNRF
+641 EMRRLFEDVRNRF

-698 DQLLESEDEESHK
+698 DQLLESDDEDSSK
-711 SGPRLLGAII
+711 SLRLLGAII

-726 AVKFRNDIDELELP
+726 AVKFRNDVDEWEMP
-740 LNAIADGAIEVRSS
+740 VGAIGDGAIEVRSRQLPQQFKPNTS
-754 RVPHPKGTR
+754 TSLSDR
-763 QSPLSSR
+763 QS
-770 QGHSAEDRRKNLT
+770 Q
-783 P
+783 

>member
-35 ALQPTPPPVYVTT
+35 ALQPTPPPVYVAA
-48 GTLRYRRPP
+48 GMLAYRRPS

-71 QEITKDMLLDKEII
+71 QEITKDMLLDRRVVE
-85 KAAAKKLI
+85 AAAKKV
-93 KAAEKKLNQEEVAQ
+93 KVSAKKLAANVQV
-107 IDEQEKAEKLKALTE
+107 
-122 KLTDNLQIKM
+122 KM
-132 PNKNN
+132 PGKNN
-137 DSNAVIQV
+137 DASGLIQV
-145 LYKNTKRKKT
+145 LYKNGDRKKA
-155 EAEPELVLEML
+155 EAVVEAL
-166 MNEMVD
+166 MKEMVAR
-172 HSEKNNNSRL
+172 SQTINTSRL
-182 RETINKINERL
+182 REMIAQINQRL
-193 PQVTQ
+193 PKVTE
-198 ELREAEKKLE
+198 ELRDTEAKLE
-208 AYEKREGV
+208 AYEKREAT
-216 SILAAQSGSLP
+216 SILAAQSGVLP
-227 QAIIGSEQQQRQL
+227 QAITNSQQQQRQL
-240 LVMLG
+240 RVQLG
-245 GIDAQ
+245 GIEAQ
-250 IKSLQDRLGLNADQ
+250 INSLQERLGLNVEQ

-286 IESQLKIL
+286 LESQLKIL

-302 PKVLELLKQKQAFE
+302 PKIVELVKQKLVFE

-334 PLRSADRIRIDSS
+334 PLRSADRIRVDSS

-353 QLAQNLIALQTQR
+353 QLAQSLIALQTQR
-366 EMVQQQLTG
+366 DTVQQQLKGIEKT
-375 VQKTE
+375 VQ
-380 RELRRDIAAIP
+380 ELRREHATIP
-391 NKQVEQAR
+391 NKQLEQAR

-407 KSLYDKMQSALIDA
+407 KALYDKMQSALVDA
-421 EAAVAETVGSLAIA
+421 EAAVAETTGSLTIA

-440 DDVESPKRPLP
+440 DDVESNKRGLP

-458 FVGVL
+458 FVGLL

-488 LVEKEVPVLAVLP
+488 LVEKEVPILGVLP
-501 EVTVFD
+501 QVTVFD
-507 FYSDE
+507 SYGDQ
-512 MPVALEANS
+512 MPLVLEANS

-545 LLTSAAALEGK
+545 LLTSATGLEGK

-595 PLAMVEP
+595 PLAAVEP

-607 NISECVRLV
+607 NISECVLLV
-616 PDVEN
+616 PEVEN

-628 GFLRQASA
+628 GFLLQASA

-641 EMRRLFDDVRNRF
+641 EMRRLFEDVRNRF

-668 DALTLEPYTDGI
+668 DALTLEPYTDGM

-698 DQLLESEDEESHK
+698 DQLLESDEEESHK
-711 SGPRLLGAII
+711 SGLQLLGAII

-726 AVKFRNDIDELELP
+726 AVKFRNHIDELELP
-740 LNAIADGAIEVRSS
+740 LSAIGDRAIEVRSRQLPQQS
-754 RVPHPKGTR
+754 KPKKKAIN
-763 QSPLSSR
+763 SKLS
-770 QGHSAEDRRKNLT
+770 
-783 P
+783 

>member
-35 ALQPTPPPVYVTT
+35 AMQPKAAPVYVAI
-48 GTLRYRRPP
+48 GTLAYDRPS

-71 QEITKDMLLDKEII
+71 QEITKDMLLDTRVVEP
-85 KAAAKKLI
+85 AAKKLI
-93 KAAEKKLNQEEVAQ
+93 KPEGKLNKEEAEKVQALADKLGKDV
-107 IDEQEKAEKLKALTE
+107 
-122 KLTDNLQIKM
+122 QIKM
-132 PNKNN
+132 PSKNN
-137 DSNAVIQV
+137 DPSALIQI
-145 LYKNTKRKKT
+145 LYKNADRKQAEAVVKT
-155 EAEPELVLEML
+155 L
-166 MNEMVD
+166 MNEMVE
-172 HSEKNNNSRL
+172 HSKNINTSRL
-182 RETINKINERL
+182 RETITQINQRL
-193 PQVTQ
+193 PKVTQ
-198 ELREAEKKLE
+198 ELRETEAKLE
-208 AYEKREGV
+208 AYEKREGT
-216 SILAAQSGSLP
+216 SILAAQSGALP
-227 QAIIGSEQQQRQL
+227 QAITSIQQQQRQL
-240 LVMLG
+240 RVQLG
-245 GIDAQ
+245 GIEAQ
-250 IKSLQDRLGLNADQ
+250 INSLQDRLGLNVEQ

-302 PKVLELLKQKQAFE
+302 PKIVELLKQKLAFE

-334 PLRSADRIRIDSS
+334 PLRSADRIRVDSS

-353 QLAQNLIALQTQR
+353 QLAQTLIALQTQR
-366 EMVQQQLTG
+366 DTVQQQLQG
-375 VQKTE
+375 IEKTE
-380 RELRRDIAAIP
+380 KELRREHATIP
-391 NKQVEQAR
+391 NKQLEQAR
-399 LAQQVALK
+399 LAQQVAFK
-407 KSLYDKMQSALIDA
+407 KALYDKMLSALVDA
-421 EAAVAETVGSLAIA
+421 EAAVAETTGSLRIA
-435 QLPKT
+435 QWPQT
-440 DDVESPKRPLP
+440 DDVESNKRGLP

-458 FVGVL
+458 FVGLL

-488 LVEKEVPVLAVLP
+488 LVEKEVPILAVLP

-507 FYSDE
+507 SYGDE
-512 MPVALEANS
+512 MPLALEVNS

-538 DKPVKVV
+538 NKPVKVV
-545 LLTSAAALEGK
+545 LLTSAAPLEGK
-556 TFSAYNLAIASA
+556 SFSAYNLAIASA

-580 LRSAS
+580 LRSPS

-595 PLAMVEP
+595 PLATVEP

-607 NISECVRLV
+607 NISECVLLV
-616 PDVEN
+616 PEVEN

-641 EMRRLFDDVRNRF
+641 EMRRLFEDVRNRF

-668 DALTLEPYTDGI
+668 DALTLEPYTDGM

-698 DQLLESEDEESHK
+698 DQLLESEDEDSHK

-726 AVKFRNDIDELELP
+726 PVKFRNDIDIDEWELP
-740 LNAIADGAIEVRSS
+740 VSAIGDRAIEVRSRQLPQHS
-754 RVPHPKGTR
+754 KPKNKAIN
-763 QSPLSSR
+763 SKLS
-770 QGHSAEDRRKNLT
+770 
-783 P
+783 

>member
-35 ALQPTPPPVYVTT
+35 AVQPTQAPDYVAK
-48 GTLRYRRPP
+48 GTLAYAKPS

-71 QEITKDMLLDKEII
+71 QEITKDQLLNEEVIQ
-85 KAAAKKLI
+85 AAVKKLI
-93 KAAEKKLNQEEVAQ
+93 EAENKLNKQEEKINSEELDEKIKILTKKLKDGVE
-107 IDEQEKAEKLKALTE
+107 
-122 KLTDNLQIKM
+122 IKM
-132 PNKNN
+132 PSKSN
-137 DSNAVIQV
+137 DPSALIQV
-145 LYKNTKRKKT
+145 LYKNADRQKAEKRA
-155 EAEPELVLEML
+155 EAL
-166 MNEMVD
+166 MKEMVIY
-172 HSEKNNNSRL
+172 SENSNTSSVRK
-182 RETINKINERL
+182 TIAQINQRL
-193 PQVTQ
+193 PKVTQ
-198 ELREAEKKLE
+198 ELREAEAKLE
-208 AYEKREGV
+208 SYEKREQT
-216 SILAAQSGSLP
+216 SILAVQSGTLP
-227 QAIIGSEQQQRQL
+227 QAIIASEQQQRQL
-240 LVMLG
+240 RVQLG
-245 GIDAQ
+245 AILAQ
-250 IKSLQDRLGLNADQ
+250 IKSLQERLGLNGEQ

-294 RSDLQEEH
+294 RSDLQDEH
-302 PKVLELLKQKQAFE
+302 PKIVELLKQKQAFE

-334 PLRSADRIRIDSS
+334 PLRSADRIRVDSS

-353 QLAQNLIALQTQR
+353 QLAQSLIALQTQR
-366 EMVQQQLTG
+366 DVVQEQLKG
-375 VQKTE
+375 VENTE
-380 RELRRDIAAIP
+380 RQLRQEYAKIP
-391 NKQVEQAR
+391 NKQLEQAR

-407 KSLYDKMQSALIDA
+407 KALYDKMQAALVDA
-421 EAAVAETVGSLAIA
+421 EAARAETTGSLTIA
-435 QLPKT
+435 QFPKT
-440 DDVESPKRPLP
+440 DDVPSNKKGLP

-458 FVGVL
+458 FVGLL
-463 LGGGLIFLLGML
+463 LGGGFIFLLGML

-488 LVEKEVPVLAVLP
+488 LVEKEVPILAVLP
-501 EVTVFD
+501 EVIVFD
-507 FYSDE
+507 SYGEE
-512 MPVALEANS
+512 MPLALEPNS

-538 DKPVKVV
+538 EKPVKVV
-545 LLTSAAALEGK
+545 LLTSAAPLEGK
-556 TFSAYNLAIASA
+556 SFSAYNLAIASA

-580 LRSAS
+580 LRSGS

-595 PLAMVEP
+595 PLAAVEP

-607 NISECVRLV
+607 NMSECVLLV
-616 PDVEN
+616 PEVEN

-628 GFLRQASA
+628 GTLRQASA

-641 EMRRLFDDVRNRF
+641 EMRRLFEDVRNRF

-680 ILVARPGY
+680 ILVARAGY
-688 TLSSMLSEAA
+688 TLASMLSEAA
-698 DQLLESEDEESHK
+698 DQLLESDDDDSHK

-726 AVKFRNDIDELELP
+726 AVKYRNDIDEFELP
-740 LNAIADGAIEVRSS
+740 LSAVSDGAIEVRS
-754 RVPHPKGTR
+754 R
-763 QSPLSSR
+763 QLPQQSKS
-770 QGHSAEDRRKNLT
+770 KNKAINSKFN
-783 P
+783 

>member
-35 ALQPTPPPVYVTT
+35 AMQPKAAPVYVAI
-48 GTLRYRRPP
+48 GTLAYDRPS

-71 QEITKDMLLDKEII
+71 QEITKDMLLDTRVVEP
-85 KAAAKKLI
+85 AAKKLI
-93 KAAEKKLNQEEVAQ
+93 KPEGKLNKEEAEKVQALADKLGKDV
-107 IDEQEKAEKLKALTE
+107 
-122 KLTDNLQIKM
+122 QIKM
-132 PNKNN
+132 PSKNN
-137 DSNAVIQV
+137 DPSALIQI
-145 LYKNTKRKKT
+145 LYKNADRKQAEAVVKT
-155 EAEPELVLEML
+155 L
-166 MNEMVD
+166 MNEMVE
-172 HSEKNNNSRL
+172 HSKNINTSRL
-182 RETINKINERL
+182 RETITQINQRL
-193 PQVTQ
+193 PKVTQ
-198 ELREAEKKLE
+198 ELRETEAKLE
-208 AYEKREGV
+208 AYEKREGT
-216 SILAAQSGSLP
+216 SILAAQSGALP
-227 QAIIGSEQQQRQL
+227 QAITSIQQQQRQL
-240 LVMLG
+240 RVQLG
-245 GIDAQ
+245 GIEAQ
-250 IKSLQDRLGLNADQ
+250 INSLQDRLGLNVEQ

-302 PKVLELLKQKQAFE
+302 PKIVELLKQKLAFE

-334 PLRSADRIRIDSS
+334 PLRSADRIRVDSS

-353 QLAQNLIALQTQR
+353 QLAQTLIALQTQR
-366 EMVQQQLTG
+366 DTVQQQLQG
-375 VQKTE
+375 IEKTE
-380 RELRRDIAAIP
+380 QELRREHATIP
-391 NKQVEQAR
+391 NKQLEQAR
-399 LAQQVALK
+399 LAQQVAFK
-407 KSLYDKMQSALIDA
+407 KALYDKMLSALVDA
-421 EAAVAETVGSLAIA
+421 EAAVAETTGSLRIA
-435 QLPKT
+435 QSPQT
-440 DDVESPKRPLP
+440 DDVESNKRGLH

-458 FVGVL
+458 FVGLL

-488 LVEKEVPVLAVLP
+488 LVEKEVPILAVLP

-507 FYSDE
+507 SYADE
-512 MPVALEANS
+512 MPLALEANS

-538 DKPVKVV
+538 NKPVKVV
-545 LLTSAAALEGK
+545 LLTSAAPLEGK
-556 TFSAYNLAIASA
+556 SFSAYNLAIASA

-580 LRSAS
+580 LRSPS

-595 PLAMVEP
+595 PLATVEP

-607 NISECVRLV
+607 NISECVLLV
-616 PDVEN
+616 PEVEN

-641 EMRRLFDDVRNRF
+641 EMRRLFEDVRNRF

-668 DALTLEPYTDGI
+668 DALTLEPYTDGM

-698 DQLLESEDEESHK
+698 DQLLESEDDESHK

-726 AVKFRNDIDELELP
+726 PVKFRNDIDIDEWELP
-740 LNAIADGAIEVRSS
+740 VSAIGDRAIEVRSRQLPQHS
-754 RVPHPKGTR
+754 KPKNKAIN
-763 QSPLSSR
+763 SKLS
-770 QGHSAEDRRKNLT
+770 
-783 P
+783 

>member
-29 GVSGVV
+29 GLSGVV
-35 ALQPTPPPVYVTT
+35 ARQPTKPPVYVAA
-48 GTLRYRRPP
+48 GTLSYRRPA

-71 QEITKDMLLDKEII
+71 QEITKDMLLDKKVIE
-85 KAAAKKLI
+85 AAATKVKVSAKKL
-93 KAAEKKLNQEEVAQ
+93 ADDVQV
-107 IDEQEKAEKLKALTE
+107 
-122 KLTDNLQIKM
+122 KM
-132 PNKNN
+132 PSKNN
-137 DSNAVIQV
+137 DPSALIQV
-145 LYKNTKRKKT
+145 LYKNTDRKKA
-155 EAEPELVLEML
+155 EAVLEAL
-166 MNEMVD
+166 MREMVD
-172 HSEKNNNSRL
+172 RSQTINTSRL
-182 RETINKINERL
+182 REMIAQINKRL
-193 PQVTQ
+193 PKVTQ
-198 ELREAEKKLE
+198 ELRETEEKLE

-216 SILAAQSGSLP
+216 SILAAQSGTLP
-227 QAIIGSEQQQRQL
+227 QAIMGSEQQQRQL
-240 LVMLG
+240 RLQLG
-245 GIDAQ
+245 GIEAQ
-250 IKSLQDRLGLNADQ
+250 INSLQERLGLSVGQ

-302 PKVLELLKQKQAFE
+302 PKIVELLKQKLVFE

-334 PLRSADRIRIDSS
+334 PLRSADQIRVDSA

-353 QLAQNLIALQTQR
+353 QLAQNLITLQTQR
-366 EMVQQQLTG
+366 EMVQQQLKG
-375 VQKTE
+375 VEKTE
-380 RELRRDIAAIP
+380 QELRLEHAAIP
-391 NKQVEQAR
+391 NKQLEQAR

-407 KSLYDKMQSALIDA
+407 KSFYDRMQSALVDA
-421 EAAVAETVGSLAIA
+421 EMGVVETTGSLTIA

-440 DDVESPKRPLP
+440 DDVESNKKGLP
-451 VMLAVGG
+451 MMLAVGG

-463 LGGGLIFLLGML
+463 LGGGLMFLLGML

-488 LVEKEVPVLAVLP
+488 LVAKEVPVLGILP
-501 EVTVFD
+501 EVMVFD
-507 FYSDE
+507 YGEE
-512 MPVALEANS
+512 MPIALDANS

-545 LLTSAAALEGK
+545 LLTSAADSEGK
-556 TFSAYNLAIASA
+556 TFCAYNLAIASA

-585 NVESLKIAAD
+585 QVESLRIAVD
-595 PLAMVEP
+595 PLAAVEP

-641 EMRRLFDDVRNRF
+641 EMRRLFEDVRNRF

-698 DQLLESEDEESHK
+698 DRLLESDDEDSHK

-726 AVKFRNDIDELELP
+726 AVKFRNDLDELEMP
-740 LNAIADGAIEVRSS
+740 LSAIDNGAIEVRSRRLPQQQSKPNTSTPPNTSTS
-754 RVPHPKGTR
+754 R
-763 QSPLSSR
+763 
-770 QGHSAEDRRKNLT
+770 A
-783 P
+783 

>member
-35 ALQPTPPPVYVTT
+35 ALQPSPPPVYVAA
-48 GTLRYRRPP
+48 GTLAYRRPS

-71 QEITKDMLLDKEII
+71 QEITKDMLLDRRVVE
-85 KAAAKKLI
+85 AAAKKV
-93 KAAEKKLNQEEVAQ
+93 KVSAKKLAANVQV
-107 IDEQEKAEKLKALTE
+107 
-122 KLTDNLQIKM
+122 KM
-132 PNKNN
+132 PTKNN
-137 DSNAVIQV
+137 DGSGLIQV
-145 LYKNTKRKKT
+145 LYKNDDRKKA
-155 EAEPELVLEML
+155 EAVLEAL
-166 MNEMVD
+166 MKEMVAR
-172 HSEKNNNSRL
+172 SQTINTSRL
-182 RETINKINERL
+182 RETIAQINKRL
-193 PQVTQ
+193 PKVTQ
-198 ELREAEKKLE
+198 ELRDTEAKLE
-208 AYEKREGV
+208 AYEKREAT
-216 SILAAQSGSLP
+216 SILAAQSSVLP
-227 QAIIGSEQQQRQL
+227 QAITNSQQQQRQL
-240 LVMLG
+240 RVQLG
-245 GIDAQ
+245 GIEAQ
-250 IKSLQDRLGLNADQ
+250 INSLQERLGLNVEQ

-286 IESQLKIL
+286 LESQLKIL

-302 PKVLELLKQKQAFE
+302 PKIVELVKQKLVFE

-334 PLRSADRIRIDSS
+334 PLRSADRIRVDSS

-353 QLAQNLIALQTQR
+353 QLAQSLIALQTQR
-366 EMVQQQLTG
+366 DTVQQQLQG
-375 VQKTE
+375 IEKTE
-380 RELRRDIAAIP
+380 QQLRREHATIP
-391 NKQVEQAR
+391 NKQLEQAR

-407 KSLYDKMQSALIDA
+407 KALYDKMQSALVDA
-421 EAAVAETVGSLAIA
+421 EAGVAETTGSLTIA
-435 QLPKT
+435 QLPTT
-440 DDVESPKRPLP
+440 DDVESNKRGLP

-458 FVGVL
+458 FVGLL

-488 LVEKEVPVLAVLP
+488 LAEKEVPILGVLP
-501 EVTVFD
+501 QVTVFD
-507 FYSDE
+507 SYGDQ
-512 MPVALEANS
+512 MPLVLEANS

-545 LLTSAAALEGK
+545 LLTSATGLEGK

-595 PLAMVEP
+595 PLAAVEP

-607 NISECVRLV
+607 NISECVLLV
-616 PDVEN
+616 PEVEN

-636 VLESS
+636 VLESIG
-641 EMRRLFDDVRNRF
+641 MRRLFEDVRNRF

-668 DALTLEPYTDGI
+668 DALTLEPYTDGM

-688 TLSSMLSEAA
+688 TLASMLSEAA
-698 DQLLESEDEESHK
+698 DRLLESDEEESHK
-711 SGPRLLGAII
+711 SGLQLLGAII

-726 AVKFRNDIDELELP
+726 AVKFRNHIDELELP
-740 LNAIADGAIEVRSS
+740 LSAIGDRAIEVRSRQLPQHS
-754 RVPHPKGTR
+754 KPKNKAIN
-763 QSPLSSR
+763 SKLS
-770 QGHSAEDRRKNLT
+770 
-783 P
+783 

>member
-16 YKWVGLATLAVTV
+16 YKWVGLATLVATV

-35 ALQPTPPPVYVTT
+35 ALQPTPPPVYAAA
-48 GTLRYRRPP
+48 GTLAYRRPT

-71 QEITKDMLLDKEII
+71 QEITKDTLLDRRLIEAVAK
-85 KAAAKKLI
+85 KVNVSAKKL
-93 KAAEKKLNQEEVAQ
+93 
-107 IDEQEKAEKLKALTE
+107 
-122 KLTDNLQIKM
+122 TDDVQVKM
-132 PNKNN
+132 PSKTS
-137 DSNAVIQV
+137 DPNALIQV
-145 LYKNTKRKKT
+145 LYKNADRKKAEVVT
-155 EAEPELVLEML
+155 EAL
-166 MNEMVD
+166 MKEMVAR
-172 HSEKNNNSRL
+172 SQTINTSRL
-182 RETINKINERL
+182 RETIAQINKRL
-193 PQVTQ
+193 PKVTQ
-198 ELREAEKKLE
+198 DLREREKKLE
-208 AYEKREGV
+208 AYEKREGT
-216 SILAAQSGSLP
+216 SILAAQSGVLP
-227 QAIIGSEQQQRQL
+227 QAIINSEQQQRQL
-240 LVMLG
+240 RLQLG
-245 GIDAQ
+245 GIEAQ
-250 IKSLQDRLGLNADQ
+250 LKSLQERLGLNVEQ

-302 PKVLELLKQKQAFE
+302 PKIVELVKQKQAFE

-334 PLRSADRIRIDSS
+334 PLRSADRIRVDSS

-353 QLAQNLIALQTQR
+353 QLAQSLIALQTQQD
-366 EMVQQQLTG
+366 MVQQQLKG
-375 VQKTE
+375 VEKIEQQ
-380 RELRRDIAAIP
+380 LRREHATIP
-391 NKQVEQAR
+391 NKQLEQAR

-407 KSLYDKMQSALIDA
+407 KSLYDKMQSALVDA
-421 EAAVAETVGSLAIA
+421 EAAVAETTGSLTIA
-435 QLPKT
+435 QFPKT
-440 DDVESPKRPLP
+440 DDIESSKRGLP

-458 FVGVL
+458 FVGL
-463 LGGGLIFLLGML
+463 MLGGGLIFLLGML

-488 LVEKEVPVLAVLP
+488 LVEKEVPILAVLP
-501 EVTVFD
+501 EVIAFD
-507 FYSDE
+507 SYGDE
-512 MPVALEANS
+512 MPLALEPNS

-538 DKPVKVV
+538 EKPVKVV
-545 LLTSAAALEGK
+545 LLTSAAPLEGK
-556 TFSAYNLAIASA
+556 SFSAYNLAIASA

-585 NVESLKIAAD
+585 NVESLRIATV
-595 PLAMVEP
+595 PLATVEP

-607 NISECVRLV
+607 NMSECVLLV
-616 PDVEN
+616 PEVEN

-641 EMRRLFDDVRNRF
+641 EMRRLFEDVRNRF

-698 DQLLESEDEESHK
+698 DQLLESDDEDSSK
-711 SGPRLLGAII
+711 SLRLLGAII

-726 AVKFRNDIDELELP
+726 AVKFRNDVDEWEMP
-740 LNAIADGAIEVRSS
+740 VGAIGDGAIEVRSRQLPQS
-754 RVPHPKGTR
+754 KPKNKVINN
-763 QSPLSSR
+763 SKLS
-770 QGHSAEDRRKNLT
+770 
-783 P
+783 

>member
-35 ALQPTPPPVYVTT
+35 ALQPTPPPVYVAA
-48 GTLRYRRPP
+48 GMLAYRRLP

-71 QEITKDMLLDKEII
+71 QEITKDMLLDKRVVE
-85 KAAAKKLI
+85 AAAKKVNLSA
-93 KAAEKKLNQEEVAQ
+93 KKLAEKVQV
-107 IDEQEKAEKLKALTE
+107 
-122 KLTDNLQIKM
+122 KM
-132 PNKNN
+132 PSKNN
-137 DSNAVIQV
+137 DASGLIQV
-145 LYKNTKRKKT
+145 LYKNADRKKA
-155 EAEPELVLEML
+155 EAVVEAL
-166 MNEMVD
+166 MKEMVAR
-172 HSEKNNNSRL
+172 SQTINTSRL
-182 RETINKINERL
+182 RETIAQINQRL
-193 PQVTQ
+193 PKVTQ
-198 ELREAEKKLE
+198 ELRDTEAKLE
-208 AYEKREGV
+208 AYEKREGT
-216 SILAAQSGSLP
+216 SILAAQSGVLP
-227 QAIIGSEQQQRQL
+227 QAITNSQQQQRQL
-240 LVMLG
+240 RVQLG
-245 GIDAQ
+245 GIEAQ
-250 IKSLQDRLGLNADQ
+250 INSLQERLGLNVEQ

-286 IESQLKIL
+286 LESQLKIL

-302 PKVLELLKQKQAFE
+302 PKIVELVKQKLVFE

-334 PLRSADRIRIDSS
+334 PLRSADRIRVDSS
-347 LDPARQ
+347 LDPGRQ
-353 QLAQNLIALQTQR
+353 QLAQSLIALQTQR
-366 EMVQQQLTG
+366 DTVQQQLQG
-375 VQKTE
+375 IEKTE
-380 RELRRDIAAIP
+380 QQLRREHATIP
-391 NKQVEQAR
+391 NKQLEQAR

-407 KSLYDKMQSALIDA
+407 KSLYDKMQSALVDA
-421 EAAVAETVGSLAIA
+421 EAAVAETTGSLTIA
-435 QLPKT
+435 QPPKT
-440 DDVESPKRPLP
+440 DDVESNKRGLP

-458 FVGVL
+458 FVGLL

-488 LVEKEVPVLAVLP
+488 LVEKEVPILGVLP
-501 EVTVFD
+501 QVTVFD
-507 FYSDE
+507 SYGDQ
-512 MPVALEANS
+512 MPLALEVNS

-545 LLTSAAALEGK
+545 LLTSATGLEGK

-595 PLAMVEP
+595 PLAAVEP

-607 NISECVRLV
+607 NISECVLLV
-616 PDVEN
+616 PEVEN

-628 GFLRQASA
+628 GFLQQASA

-641 EMRRLFDDVRNRF
+641 EMRRLFEDVRNRF

-668 DALTLEPYTDGI
+668 DALTLEPYTDGM

-698 DQLLESEDEESHK
+698 DQLLESDEEESHK
-711 SGPRLLGAII
+711 SGLQLLGAII

-726 AVKFRNDIDELELP
+726 AVKFRNHIDELELP
-740 LNAIADGAIEVRSS
+740 LSVIGDRAIEVRSRQLPQQS
-754 RVPHPKGTR
+754 KPKKKAIN
-763 QSPLSSR
+763 SKLS
-770 QGHSAEDRRKNLT
+770 
-783 P
+783 

>member
-16 YKWVGLATLAVTV
+16 YKWVGLATFAVTV

-35 ALQPTPPPVYVTT
+35 ALQPKAAPVYVAT
-48 GTLRYRRPP
+48 GTLAYNRPN

-71 QEITKDMLLDKEII
+71 QEITKDMLLDTWVVKPAAEKLIKPEGKLNKEEAEKIPDL
-85 KAAAKKLI
+85 AKKLV
-93 KAAEKKLNQEEVAQ
+93 KEVQ
-107 IDEQEKAEKLKALTE
+107 V
-122 KLTDNLQIKM
+122 KM
-132 PNKNN
+132 PSKNN
-137 DSNAVIQV
+137 DPSALIQV
-145 LYKNTKRKKT
+145 VYKNADRQKAVDVVKT
-155 EAEPELVLEML
+155 V
-166 MNEMVD
+166 MNEMVVR
-172 HSEKNNNSRL
+172 SKTINTSRL
-182 RETINKINERL
+182 RVTIAQINERL
-193 PQVTQ
+193 PKVTQ
-198 ELREAEKKLE
+198 ELREIEAKLE
-208 AYEKREGV
+208 AYEKREGT
-216 SILAAQSGSLP
+216 SILAAQSGALP
-227 QAIIGSEQQQRQL
+227 LAITSSQQQQRQL
-240 LVMLG
+240 RVQLG
-245 GIDAQ
+245 GIEAQ
-250 IKSLQDRLGLNADQ
+250 INSLQERLGLNVEQ

-302 PKVLELLKQKQAFE
+302 PKIVELLKQKLAFE

-334 PLRSADRIRIDSS
+334 PLRSAARIRVDSS

-353 QLAQNLIALQTQR
+353 QLAQTLIALQTQR
-366 EMVQQQLTG
+366 DTLQQQLQG
-375 VQKTE
+375 IEKTE
-380 RELRRDIAAIP
+380 QELRREHATIP
-391 NKQVEQAR
+391 NKQLEQAR
-399 LAQQVALK
+399 LAQQVAFK
-407 KSLYDKMQSALIDA
+407 KALYDKMQSALVDA
-421 EAAVAETVGSLAIA
+421 EAAVAETTGSLTIA
-435 QLPKT
+435 HPPKT
-440 DDVESPKRPLP
+440 DDVESNKRGLP

-458 FVGVL
+458 FVGLL

-488 LVEKEVPVLAVLP
+488 LVEKEVPILGVLP

-507 FYSDE
+507 SYGDE
-512 MPVALEANS
+512 IMPLALEVNS

-538 DKPVKVV
+538 NKPVKVV
-545 LLTSAAALEGK
+545 LLTSAAPLEGK
-556 TFSAYNLAIASA
+556 SFSAYNLAIASA

-580 LRSAS
+580 LRSPS

-595 PLAMVEP
+595 PLATVEP

-607 NISECVRLV
+607 NISECVLLV
-616 PDVEN
+616 PEVEN

-636 VLESS
+636 ILESS
-641 EMRRLFDDVRNRF
+641 EMRRLFEDVRNRF

-668 DALTLEPYTDGI
+668 DALTLEPYTDGM

-698 DQLLESEDEESHK
+698 DQLLESEEDESHK

-726 AVKFRNDIDELELP
+726 PVKFRNDIDELELP
-740 LNAIADGAIEVRSS
+740 LSAIGDRAIEVRARQLPQPSK
-754 RVPHPKGTR
+754 PKNKAINSKLR
-763 QSPLSSR
+763 
-770 QGHSAEDRRKNLT
+770 
-783 P
+783 

>member
-16 YKWVGLATLAVTV
+16 YKWVGLATLATTV

-35 ALQPTPPPVYVTT
+35 ALPPTPAPVYVAS
-48 GTLRYRRPP
+48 GTLAYRRPS

-71 QEITKDMLLDKEII
+71 QEITKDMLLDQENVI
-85 KAAAKKLI
+85 KPAAEKLI
-93 KAAEKKLNQEEVAQ
+93 KAQKKPNTKVAAIVNPKETEKKVQVLT
-107 IDEQEKAEKLKALTE
+107 KKLADKV
-122 KLTDNLQIKM
+122 QIKM
-132 PNKNN
+132 PIKNN
-137 DSNAVIQV
+137 DPSALIQI
-145 LYKNTKRKKT
+145 LYKNADRTT
-155 EAEPELVLEML
+155 AEEVLEVL
-166 MNEMVD
+166 MNAMVERSQD
-172 HSEKNNNSRL
+172 INTSRL
-182 RETINKINERL
+182 RETIAQIQERL
-193 PQVTQ
+193 PKVTQ
-198 ELREAEKKLE
+198 ELRETEAKLE
-208 AYEKREGV
+208 AYEKREGT
-216 SILAAQSGSLP
+216 SILAAQNGTLP
-227 QAIIGSEQQQRQL
+227 QAITGSQQLQRQL
-240 LVMLG
+240 RVQLG
-245 GIDAQ
+245 GIEAQ
-250 IKSLQDRLGLNADQ
+250 INSLQDRLGLNVEQ

-302 PKVLELLKQKQAFE
+302 PKIVELLKQKQAFDE
-316 QQLQQRQS
+316 QLQQRQS

-334 PLRSADRIRIDSS
+334 PLRSTDRIRIDSS

-353 QLAQNLIALQTQR
+353 QLAQNLITLQTQR
-366 EMVQQQLTG
+366 EMVQQQIKG
-375 VQKTE
+375 VEKTE
-380 RELRRDIAAIP
+380 QLLRLEHATIP
-391 NKQVEQAR
+391 NKQLEQAR
-399 LAQQVALK
+399 LIQQVGFK
-407 KSLYDKMQSALIDA
+407 KALYDKMQSALVDA
-421 EAAVAETVGSLAIA
+421 QAAVAETTGSLRIA

-440 DDVESPKRPLP
+440 DDVDSNKRGLL

-458 FVGVL
+458 FVGLL

-501 EVTVFD
+501 EAIVFD
-507 FYSDE
+507 SYEDD
-512 MPVALEANS
+512 MPLALEPNS

-538 DKPVKVV
+538 ESPVKVV
-545 LLTSAAALEGK
+545 LLTSAAPLEGK
-556 TFSAYNLAIASA
+556 SFSAYNLAIASA

-585 NVESLKIAAD
+585 KVESLRIATD
-595 PLAMVEP
+595 PLAAVEP
-602 LHYYG
+602 LHYYA
-607 NISECVRLV
+607 NMSECVHLV

-628 GFLRQASA
+628 GYLRQASA

-641 EMRRLFDDVRNRF
+641 EMRRLFEDVRNRF

-680 ILVARPGY
+680 ILVARAGY
-688 TLSSMLSEAA
+688 TLASMLSEAA
-698 DQLLESEDEESHK
+698 DQLMEFDDEDSHK

-726 AVKFRNDIDELELP
+726 RVKKFRNDNDIDELEWP
-740 LNAIADGAIEVRSS
+740 LSDAGDRAIEVRS
-754 RVPHPKGTR
+754 RQLPHQSKPKNKVI
-763 QSPLSSR
+763 
-770 QGHSAEDRRKNLT
+770 HNKFN
-783 P
+783 

>member
-16 YKWVGLATLAVTV
+16 YKWVGLATFAVTV

-35 ALQPTPPPVYVTT
+35 ALQPKAAPVYVAI
-48 GTLRYRRPP
+48 GTLAYNRPN

-71 QEITKDMLLDKEII
+71 QEITKDMLLDTWVVKPAAEKLIKPEGKLNKEEAGKIPDL
-85 KAAAKKLI
+85 AKKLV
-93 KAAEKKLNQEEVAQ
+93 KEVQ
-107 IDEQEKAEKLKALTE
+107 V
-122 KLTDNLQIKM
+122 KM
-132 PNKNN
+132 PSKNN
-137 DSNAVIQV
+137 DPSALIQV
-145 LYKNTKRKKT
+145 LYKNADRQKAVDVVKT
-155 EAEPELVLEML
+155 V
-166 MNEMVD
+166 MNEMVVR
-172 HSEKNNNSRL
+172 SKTINTSRL
-182 RETINKINERL
+182 RVTIAQINERL
-193 PQVTQ
+193 PKVTQ
-198 ELREAEKKLE
+198 ELREIEAKLE
-208 AYEKREGV
+208 TYEKREGT
-216 SILAAQSGSLP
+216 SILAAQSGALP
-227 QAIIGSEQQQRQL
+227 LAITSSQQQQRQL
-240 LVMLG
+240 RVQLG
-245 GIDAQ
+245 GIEAQ
-250 IKSLQDRLGLNADQ
+250 INSLQERLGLNVEQ

-302 PKVLELLKQKQAFE
+302 PKIVELLKQKLAFE

-334 PLRSADRIRIDSS
+334 PLRSAARIRVDSS

-353 QLAQNLIALQTQR
+353 QLAQTLIALQTQR
-366 EMVQQQLTG
+366 DTLQQQLQG
-375 VQKTE
+375 IEKTE
-380 RELRRDIAAIP
+380 QELRREHATIP
-391 NKQVEQAR
+391 NKQLEQAR
-399 LAQQVALK
+399 LAQQVAFK
-407 KSLYDKMQSALIDA
+407 KALYDKMQSALVDA
-421 EAAVAETVGSLAIA
+421 EAAVAETTGSLTIA
-435 QLPKT
+435 HPPKT
-440 DDVESPKRPLP
+440 DDVESNKRGLP

-458 FVGVL
+458 FVGLL

-488 LVEKEVPVLAVLP
+488 LVEKEVPILGVLP

-507 FYSDE
+507 SYGDE
-512 MPVALEANS
+512 IMPLALEVNS

-538 DKPVKVV
+538 NKPVKVV
-545 LLTSAAALEGK
+545 LLTSAAPLEGK
-556 TFSAYNLAIASA
+556 SFSAYNLAIASA

-585 NVESLKIAAD
+585 NVESLKIASD
-595 PLAMVEP
+595 PLAAVEP

-607 NISECVRLV
+607 NISECVLLV
-616 PDVEN
+616 PEVEN

-641 EMRRLFDDVRNRF
+641 EMRRLFEDVRNRF

-668 DALTLEPYTDGI
+668 DALTLEPYTDGM

-726 AVKFRNDIDELELP
+726 PVKFRNDLDELELP
-740 LNAIADGAIEVRSS
+740 VSAIGDRAIEVRSRQLPQPS
-754 RVPHPKGTR
+754 KPKNKAINSKLR
-763 QSPLSSR
+763 
-770 QGHSAEDRRKNLT
+770 
-783 P
+783 

>member
-1 MTLSVVKRYLIAFDQ
+1 MT
-16 YKWVGLATLAVTV
+16 TLAVTV

-35 ALQPTPPPVYVTT
+35 ALQPTPPPVYVAA
-48 GTLRYRRPP
+48 GMLAYRRLP

-71 QEITKDMLLDKEII
+71 QEITKDMLLDRRVVE
-85 KAAAKKLI
+85 AAAKKVNVS
-93 KAAEKKLNQEEVAQ
+93 AKKLAANVQV
-107 IDEQEKAEKLKALTE
+107 
-122 KLTDNLQIKM
+122 KM
-132 PNKNN
+132 PSKNN
-137 DSNAVIQV
+137 DASALIQV
-145 LYKNTKRKKT
+145 LYKNGDRKKA
-155 EAEPELVLEML
+155 EAVVEAL
-166 MNEMVD
+166 MKEMVAR
-172 HSEKNNNSRL
+172 SQTINTSRL
-182 RETINKINERL
+182 REMIAQINQRL
-193 PQVTQ
+193 PKVTQ
-198 ELREAEKKLE
+198 ELRDTEAKLE
-208 AYEKREGV
+208 AYEKREAT
-216 SILAAQSGSLP
+216 SILAAQSGVLP
-227 QAIIGSEQQQRQL
+227 QAITNSQQQQRQL
-240 LVMLG
+240 RVQLG

-250 IKSLQDRLGLNADQ
+250 INSLQERLGLNVEQ

-286 IESQLKIL
+286 LESQLKIL

-302 PKVLELLKQKQAFE
+302 PKIVELVKQKLVFE

-334 PLRSADRIRIDSS
+334 PLRSADRIRVDSS

-353 QLAQNLIALQTQR
+353 QLAQSLIALQTQR
-366 EMVQQQLTG
+366 DTVQQQLQG
-375 VQKTE
+375 IEKTE
-380 RELRRDIAAIP
+380 QELRREHATIP
-391 NKQVEQAR
+391 NKQLEQAR

-407 KSLYDKMQSALIDA
+407 KSLYDKMQSALVDA
-421 EAAVAETVGSLAIA
+421 EAAVAETTGSLTIA
-435 QLPKT
+435 HLPKT
-440 DDVESPKRPLP
+440 NDVESNKRGLP

-458 FVGVL
+458 FVGLL

-488 LVEKEVPVLAVLP
+488 LVEKEVPILGVLP
-501 EVTVFD
+501 QVTVFD
-507 FYSDE
+507 SYGNQ
-512 MPVALEANS
+512 MPLVLEANS

-545 LLTSAAALEGK
+545 LLTSATGLEGK

-595 PLAMVEP
+595 PLAAVEP

-607 NISECVRLV
+607 NISECVLLV
-616 PDVEN
+616 PEVEN

-641 EMRRLFDDVRNRF
+641 EMRRLFEDVRNRF

-668 DALTLEPYTDGI
+668 DALTLEPYTDGT

-698 DQLLESEDEESHK
+698 DQLLESDEEESHK
-711 SGPRLLGAII
+711 SGLQLLGAII

-726 AVKFRNDIDELELP
+726 AVKFRNHIDELELP
-740 LNAIADGAIEVRSS
+740 LSAISDRAIEVRSRQLPQQS
-754 RVPHPKGTR
+754 KPKKKAIN
-763 QSPLSSR
+763 SKLS
-770 QGHSAEDRRKNLT
+770 
-783 P
+783 

>member
-16 YKWVGLATLAVTV
+16 YKWVGLATLALTV

-35 ALQPTPPPVYVTT
+35 ALQPTPPPVYVAA
-48 GTLRYRRPP
+48 GMLAYRRLP

-71 QEITKDMLLDKEII
+71 QEITKDMLLDRRVVE
-85 KAAAKKLI
+85 AAAKKV
-93 KAAEKKLNQEEVAQ
+93 KVSAKKLAANVQV
-107 IDEQEKAEKLKALTE
+107 
-122 KLTDNLQIKM
+122 KM
-132 PNKNN
+132 PAKNN
-137 DSNAVIQV
+137 DASGLIQV
-145 LYKNTKRKKT
+145 LYKNADRKKA
-155 EAEPELVLEML
+155 EAVLEAL
-166 MNEMVD
+166 MREMVAR
-172 HSEKNNNSRL
+172 SKTINTSRL
-182 RETINKINERL
+182 RETIAQINQRL
-193 PQVTQ
+193 PKVTQ
-198 ELREAEKKLE
+198 ELRNTEAKLE
-208 AYEKREGV
+208 AYEKREAT
-216 SILAAQSGSLP
+216 SILAAQSGVLP
-227 QAIIGSEQQQRQL
+227 QAITNSQQQQRQL
-240 LVMLG
+240 RVQLG
-245 GIDAQ
+245 GIEAQ
-250 IKSLQDRLGLNADQ
+250 INSLQERLGLNVEQ

-286 IESQLKIL
+286 LESQLKIL

-302 PKVLELLKQKQAFE
+302 PKIVELVKQKLVFE
-316 QQLQQRQS
+316 QQLQERQS
-324 EVLGGNGVAA
+324 EVLGGNGVGA
-334 PLRSADRIRIDSS
+334 PLRSADRIRVDSS

-353 QLAQNLIALQTQR
+353 QLAQSLIALQTQR
-366 EMVQQQLTG
+366 DTVQQQLQG
-375 VQKTE
+375 IEKTE
-380 RELRRDIAAIP
+380 QELRREHATIP
-391 NKQVEQAR
+391 NKQLEQAR

-407 KSLYDKMQSALIDA
+407 KALYDKMQSALVDA
-421 EAAVAETVGSLAIA
+421 EAGVAETTGSLTIA

-440 DDVESPKRPLP
+440 NDVESNKRGLP

-458 FVGVL
+458 FVGLL

-488 LVEKEVPVLAVLP
+488 LAEKEVPILGVLP
-501 EVTVFD
+501 QVTVFD
-507 FYSDE
+507 SYGNQ
-512 MPVALEANS
+512 MPLVLEANS

-545 LLTSAAALEGK
+545 LLTSATGLEGK

-585 NVESLKIAAD
+585 NVESLKISAD
-595 PLAMVEP
+595 PLAAVEP

-607 NISECVRLV
+607 NISECVLLV
-616 PDVEN
+616 PEVEN

-641 EMRRLFDDVRNRF
+641 EMRRLFEDVRNRF

-659 DSPALSECN
+659 DSPALSESN
-668 DALTLEPYTDGI
+668 DALTLEPYTDGM

-688 TLSSMLSEAA
+688 TLASMLSEAT
-698 DQLLESEDEESHK
+698 DQLLESDEEESHK
-711 SGPRLLGAII
+711 SGLQLLGAII

-726 AVKFRNDIDELELP
+726 AVKFRNHIDELELP
-740 LNAIADGAIEVRSS
+740 LSAIGDRAIEVRS
-754 RVPHPKGTR
+754 R
-763 QSPLSSR
+763 QLPQQSKSKNKAINSKLS
-770 QGHSAEDRRKNLT
+770 
-783 P
+783 

>member
-35 ALQPTPPPVYVTT
+35 ALQPSPPPVYVAA
-48 GTLRYRRPP
+48 GMLAYRRPS

-71 QEITKDMLLDKEII
+71 QEITKDMLLDTTVVE
-85 KAAAKKLI
+85 AAAKKLI
-93 KAAEKKLNQEEVAQ
+93 KPAKKLNQKEEQEEV
-107 IDEQEKAEKLKALTE
+107 KALAK
-122 KLTDNLQIKM
+122 KLVKDVQVKM
-132 PNKNN
+132 PSKNN
-137 DSNAVIQV
+137 DPSALIQV
-145 LYKNTKRKKT
+145 LYKNADRKKA
-155 EAEPELVLEML
+155 EAVVEAL
-166 MNEMVD
+166 MKEMVAR
-172 HSEKNNNSRL
+172 SQTINTSRL
-182 RETINKINERL
+182 REMIAQINQRL
-193 PQVTQ
+193 PKVTQ
-198 ELREAEKKLE
+198 ELRDTEAKLE
-208 AYEKREGV
+208 AYEKREAT
-216 SILAAQSGSLP
+216 SILAAQSGVLP
-227 QAIIGSEQQQRQL
+227 QAITNSQQQQRQL
-240 LVMLG
+240 RVQLG
-245 GIDAQ
+245 GIEAQ
-250 IKSLQDRLGLNADQ
+250 INSLQERLGLNVEQ

-286 IESQLKIL
+286 LESQLKIL

-302 PKVLELLKQKQAFE
+302 PKIVELVKQKLVFE

-334 PLRSADRIRIDSS
+334 PLRSADRIRVDSS

-353 QLAQNLIALQTQR
+353 QLAQSLIALQTQR
-366 EMVQQQLTG
+366 DSLQQQLQG
-375 VQKTE
+375 IEKTE
-380 RELRRDIAAIP
+380 QELRREHATIP
-391 NKQVEQAR
+391 NKQLEQGR

-407 KSLYDKMQSALIDA
+407 KALYDKMQSALVDA
-421 EAAVAETVGSLAIA
+421 EAAVAETTGSLTIA
-435 QLPKT
+435 HLPKT
-440 DDVESPKRPLP
+440 DDVESDKRGLP

-458 FVGVL
+458 FVGLL

-488 LVEKEVPVLAVLP
+488 LVEKEVPILGVLP
-501 EVTVFD
+501 QVTVFD
-507 FYSDE
+507 SYGDQ
-512 MPVALEANS
+512 MPLVLEANS

-545 LLTSAAALEGK
+545 LLTSATGLEGK

-585 NVESLKIAAD
+585 NVESLKIAAS
-595 PLAMVEP
+595 PLAAVEP

-607 NISECVRLV
+607 NISECVLLV
-616 PDVEN
+616 PEVEN

-641 EMRRLFDDVRNRF
+641 EMRRLFEDVRNRF

-668 DALTLEPYTDGI
+668 DALTLEPYTDGM

-688 TLSSMLSEAA
+688 TLSNMLSEAA
-698 DQLLESEDEESHK
+698 DQLLESDEEESHK
-711 SGPRLLGAII
+711 SGLQLLGAII

-726 AVKFRNDIDELELP
+726 AVKFRNHIDELELP
-740 LNAIADGAIEVRSS
+740 LSAIGDRAIEVRSRQLPQQS
-754 RVPHPKGTR
+754 KPKKKAIN
-763 QSPLSSR
+763 SKLS
-770 QGHSAEDRRKNLT
+770 
-783 P
+783 